1 MDSILYRVVC
11 LLYLIV
17 APFIIGRDMFLKL
30 EEINFGLGM
39 SVVNL
44 CICMFCGLFACK
56 ELLYMVFD
64 YIFGEEE
71 EDE

>member
-1 MDSILYRVVC
+1 MDFILYKVVC

-17 APFIIGRDMFLKL
+17 APFIIGRDVFLKL

-39 SVVNL
+39 SVIDL
-44 CICMFCGLFACK
+44 CICMFCGLFASK
-56 ELLYMVFD
+56 ELLHMLFD
-64 YIFGEEE
+64 YIFGKD

>member
-11 LLYLIV
+11 LLYLVV
-17 APFIIGRDMFLKL
+17 APFIIGRDVFLKL
-30 EEINFGLGM
+30 EETNFGLGM

-44 CICMFCGLFACK
+44 CICMFCGLFASK
-56 ELLYMVFD
+56 ELLYMLFD

-71 EDE
+71 DE